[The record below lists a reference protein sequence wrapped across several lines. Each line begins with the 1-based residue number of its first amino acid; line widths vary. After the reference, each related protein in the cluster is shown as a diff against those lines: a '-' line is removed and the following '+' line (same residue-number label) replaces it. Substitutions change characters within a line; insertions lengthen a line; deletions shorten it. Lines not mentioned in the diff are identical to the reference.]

1 MNRLIERKMGMA
13 NRSLKKGTGGEP
25 GPGQNRDIT
34 SCEVPIPLFQHAAW
48 TRPFGWFIVVALAF
62 WGGSAWSWQDPPA
75 APVEASAPTAETPV
89 APAAS
94 APANGVPQKNWLS
107 WTIEACG
114 IFFYPQ
120 LAIMVAIVAI
130 IGTNA
135 FGVMRSRFINN
146 GFVDSFEGM
155 TKGKQYKEAFESAK
169 SDHTFLGKIMS
180 AGLSRL
186 SDGYTDALA
195 GMQEAGV
202 AENMKNE
209 HRLSYLSM
217 LANVA
222 TMVGLLGT
230 VAGMVSSF
238 TVLSTSDV
246 SPSPSALAQGVSM
259 ALVTTVI
266 GLVEAIPA
274 IMAYTILGN
283 LNSRRVLEVAQVGEH
298 LMRPFKTVAVARR
311 PAAPTEPGTSPK
323 PAAPPPP
330 PATM

>member
-1 MNRLIERKMGMA
+1 MGRAMRFVWMTIA
-13 NRSLKKGTGGEP
+13 AVGLS
-25 GPGQNRDIT
+25 GQ
-34 SCEVPIPLFQHAAW
+34 S
-48 TRPFGWFIVVALAF
+48 AF
-62 WGGSAWSWQDPPA
+62 SWQDPPA
-75 APVEASAPTAETPV
+75 APAESAAPAAPV
-89 APAAS
+89 AAPAAS
-94 APANGVPQKNWLS
+94 NPPADGMPQKNWLS

-146 GFVDSFEGM
+146 AFVESFEGM
-155 TKGKQYKEAFESAK
+155 TKGKQFKEAFESAK
-169 SDHTFLGKIMS
+169 SDHTFLGKIVT

-186 SDGYTDALA
+186 SDGYPDALA
-195 GMQEAGV
+195 GMQDAGV

-217 LANVA
+217 LANIA

-311 PAAPTEPGTSPK
+311 PAAPAETGSSPK
-323 PAAPPPP
+323 PAAPSPP
-330 PATM
+330 PATA

>member
-1 MNRLIERKMGMA
+1 MKTICLRLGMA
-13 NRSLKKGTGGEP
+13 FGAIFGA
-25 GPGQNRDIT
+25 T
-34 SCEVPIPLFQHAAW
+34 SISQA
-48 TRPFGWFIVVALAF
+48 
-62 WGGSAWSWQDPPA
+62 WQDPVPPAEPAAVEAPAAA
-75 APVEASAPTAETPV
+75 APVPASPPVAAPEASSP
-89 APAAS
+89 PADRG
-94 APANGVPQKNWLS
+94 GVKQKNWLS

-135 FGVMRSRFINN
+135 YAVMRSRFIDNA
-146 GFVDSFEGM
+146 FVENFENL
-155 TKGKQYKEAFESAK
+155 TKGKQYKEAFEAAK
-169 SDHTFLGKIMS
+169 ADHTFLGKIIS

-186 SDGYTDALA
+186 TDGYTDAIA
-195 GMQEAGV
+195 GMQEAGT

-217 LANVA
+217 LANIA

-230 VAGMVSSF
+230 VAGMVASF

-274 IMAYTILGN
+274 IMAFTILGN
-283 LNSRRVLEVAQVGEH
+283 LNSRRALEVAQVGEH
-298 LMRPFKTVAVARR
+298 LMRPFKSVSVAKR
-311 PAAPTEPGTSPK
+311 PPTEGS
-323 PAAPPPP
+323 PP
-330 PATM
+330 PAKQAPPASPPSA

>member
-1 MNRLIERKMGMA
+1 MGKTGRL
-13 NRSLKKGTGGEP
+13 
-25 GPGQNRDIT
+25 
-34 SCEVPIPLFQHAAW
+34 
-48 TRPFGWFIVVALAF
+48 GWIVVAAMVF
-62 WGGSAWSWQDPPA
+62 WGAPAFSWQDPPA
-75 APVEASAPTAETPV
+75 PSGE
-89 APAAS
+89 APAAVPAEP
-94 APANGVPQKNWLS
+94 APATSPAPTNGGPQKNWLS

-146 GFVDSFEGM
+146 AFVESFEGM

-169 SDHTFLGKIMS
+169 SDHTFLGKIMT

-186 SDGYTDALA
+186 SDGYTDAIA

-217 LANVA
+217 LANIA

-283 LNSRRVLEVAQVGEH
+283 LNSRRVLEVAQVGEQ
-298 LMRPFKTVAVARR
+298 LMRPFKTVSVARR
-311 PAAPTEPGTSPK
+311 PVPAEGGASPK
-323 PAAPPPP
+323 PANPPPP
-330 PATM
+330 PATT